1 VTATLLLVLSCA
13 APCFQEATRERVK
26 ASVSTYI
33 SPRTRPEDRTRIVER
48 LGTMGPAAVGFVQS
62 VADTTG
68 PGPGF
73 PPTRYL
79 AGEVRAELLRRLGD
93 ESGVNALSRF
103 RGQVVTID
111 VKNALLETALDQLRR
126 QGISQILLNP
136 AEVNELSKL
145 RFTVKTEGEP
155 AELALDRLFSGHK
168 LDYFARG
175 AMIVIASRA
184 WLWGPTTLPAAD
196 EALEARLAKALG
208 QLDSEALDK
217 RAAGERAVVDCGL
230 AAIPL
235 LEKEAAA
242 ATGAKKER
250 LHVLID
256 RTYARHVPDRLHPAD
271 AEPGLLAEEAQ
282 EFLASVRNRP
292 ISISFFRPT
301 TLSDIVARIAEFS
314 ELPVAFDPSL
324 PAGMTDLALSLV
336 VDGAPV
342 QDVLEALVVPLG
354 AAVRPEAGRLLIS
367 ARR

>member
-1 VTATLLLVLSCA
+1 MTATLLLILSCA

-33 SPRTRPEDRTRIVER
+33 SPRTRPEERTRIVER

-62 VADTTG
+62 VADKTG
-68 PGPGF
+68 PGPGY

-79 AGEVRAELLRRLGD
+79 ALEVRTEVLRRLGD
-93 ESGVNALSRF
+93 ESGMKALSRF

-111 VKNALLETALDQLRR
+111 VKNAPLETVLDQLRR
-126 QGISQILLNP
+126 QGITQLLVNP

-145 RFTVKTEGEP
+145 RFTAKAEGEQT
-155 AELALDRLFSGHK
+155 ELVLDRLFSSHK
-168 LDYFARG
+168 LDYYARG
-175 AMIVIASRA
+175 AMLVIASRD

-196 EALEARLAKALG
+196 AALEARLADALG

-217 RAAGERAVVDCGL
+217 RAAGERGVVDCGL

-250 LHVLID
+250 LYVLID
-256 RTYARHVPDRLHPAD
+256 RTYARHVPDRLHPVDAD
-271 AEPGLLAEEAQ
+271 PGLLSEEAQ
-282 EFLASVRNRP
+282 EFAGSARTRT

-301 TLSDIVARIAEFS
+301 ALSEIVARISEFS
-314 ELPVAFDPSL
+314 ELPVALDPSL
-324 PAGMTDLALSLV
+324 PAGMSDLKLTLV
-336 VDGAPV
+336 VDGAPI
-342 QDVLEALVVPLG
+342 QDVLEAMVVPLG
-354 AAVRPEAGRLLIS
+354 AAVRPEAGRLLI
-367 ARR
+367 AVRR